1 MSSRYASF
9 NIDVC
14 TVKVGSGLGV
24 STVVKQMPEPHP
36 VTSAIREAL
45 NTLLK
50 ALSWAWLDTVCQYRR
65 SRIGPLWETL
75 NVLVMLLG
83 LSVVCSAIF
92 GSSVADIIAYIGL
105 GIIVWSAISAL
116 IIDGGGVFV
125 RNAGYLSN
133 STLGLGLYVGRT
145 VFKVI
150 ITFGH
155 HSIIFLIGITFELVP
170 ISWTSLLAIPG
181 VVLLF
186 VNGFWIV
193 MVLGFIC
200 ARYRDIELIVRN
212 LMQLAFFVT
221 PVFWNY
227 RQIANNR
234 QFLLEYNALF
244 YFIEIIRNPLLG
256 EVPPLAHYFAV
267 LGVTVAGY
275 GLAFFVYRRM
285 RGQLAFCV

>member
-1 MSSRYASF
+1 LASTF
-9 NIDVC
+9 
-14 TVKVGSGLGV
+14 VK
-24 STVVKQMPEPHP
+24 PIAEPHP
-36 VTSAIREAL
+36 LASAIQGGL
-45 NTLLK
+45 NTLSN

-83 LSVVCSAIF
+83 LSVVSSAIF
-92 GSSVADIIAYIGL
+92 GSSVSDIIAYVGV

-116 IIDGGGVFV
+116 VIEGGGVFV

-145 VFKVI
+145 VFKI
-150 ITFGH
+150 MITFGH
-155 HSIIFLIGITFELVP
+155 HAIIYLLGLVFALVP
-170 ISWTSLLAIPG
+170 LSWTSLLAIPG
-181 VVLLF
+181 IILLF
-186 VNGFWIV
+186 VNGFWVV

-200 ARYRDIELIVRN
+200 ARYRDVELIVRN

-227 RQIANNR
+227 RQIASDR
-234 QFLLEYNALF
+234 QFLVEYNVLF

-256 EVPPLAHYFAV
+256 EVPPLAHYLTV

-275 GLAFFVYRRM
+275 GLAFMVYRRM

>member
-1 MSSRYASF
+1 
-9 NIDVC
+9 
-14 TVKVGSGLGV
+14 LV
-24 STVVKQMPEPHP
+24 STLVKPISEPHP
-36 VTSAIREAL
+36 AASAIRETLRSLRNAL
-45 NTLLK
+45 N
-50 ALSWAWLDTVCQYRR
+50 WAWLDTVCQYRR
-65 SRIGPLWETL
+65 SRIGPLWESL

-83 LSVVCSAIF
+83 LSVVSSAIF
-92 GSSVADIIAYIGL
+92 GSNVTDIIAYVGL

-116 IIDGGGVFV
+116 IIEGGGVFV

-145 VFKVI
+145 VFKI
-150 ITFGH
+150 MITFGH
-155 HSIIFLIGITFELVP
+155 HSIIYLIGVALLLVP
-170 ISWTSLLAIPG
+170 LSRTSLLAIPG
-181 VVLLF
+181 IILLF
-186 VNGFWIV
+186 VNGFWVV

-200 ARYRDIELIVRN
+200 ARYRDVELIVRN

-227 RQIANNR
+227 RQIASDR
-234 QFLLEYNALF
+234 QFLVEYNVLF

-256 EVPPLAHYFAV
+256 DVPPLAHYLTILA
-267 LGVTVAGY
+267 VTVAGY